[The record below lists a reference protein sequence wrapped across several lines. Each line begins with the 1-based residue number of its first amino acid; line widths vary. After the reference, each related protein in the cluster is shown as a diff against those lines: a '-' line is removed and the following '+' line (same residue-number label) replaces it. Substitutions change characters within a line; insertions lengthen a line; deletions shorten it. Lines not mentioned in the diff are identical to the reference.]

1 MSEYDLDQLFAED
14 KVPEEIYEKIYKSLN
29 GDITKIIDTIVSIC
43 RTEIDLTL
51 KADKVLEDLESKR
64 KYLQLIKRYVNFIN
78 WFEEEKLKTL
88 RFADIRY
95 YRLRQIYI
103 KY

>member
-14 KVPEEIYEKIYKSLN
+14 KDLEEIYEEIYKSLN
-29 GDITKIIDTIVSIC
+29 GNITKVIDTVISIC
-43 RTEIDLTL
+43 RTVNDLTL
-51 KADKVLEDLESKR
+51 KAIASPEDSELKQ
-64 KYLQLIKRYVNFIN
+64 KYLQLIKRYSNFVN
-78 WFEEEKLKTL
+78 WFEEEKLKML
-88 RFADIRY
+88 RFVDIRY